1 MSFTCTVYSKQQ
13 VTLACLSNVEK
24 LKHTLIADSLLEDS
38 FFKRLV
44 KLPPYFRGFDF
55 LLGSLIYLE
64 HSSNL
69 ELCSVYRMTVIF
81 PDIQSWSSR
90 RHGQVQK
97 SGG

>member
-13 VTLACLSNVEK
+13 VTLGLSNVEK

-38 FFKRLV
+38 FFLRLV